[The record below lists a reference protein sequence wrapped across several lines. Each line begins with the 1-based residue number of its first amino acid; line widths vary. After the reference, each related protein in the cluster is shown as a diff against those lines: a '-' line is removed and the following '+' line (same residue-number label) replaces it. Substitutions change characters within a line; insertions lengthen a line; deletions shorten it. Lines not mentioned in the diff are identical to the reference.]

1 MDVYLGLGS
10 NLGDR
15 AAHLRAGIAALGEA
29 GTVRAQSPVYESAPM
44 YITDQP
50 AFLNMAVLLTTGLA
64 LPDLLA
70 VCQQAEVRAGRDRGP
85 GAVRNGPRPLDC
97 DILLA
102 LAAPRPGDLAAA
114 IRLATPALTVPHP
127 RLHERAFVL
136 LPLCD
141 LAPALIDPRSGMT
154 VCDLARAVQ
163 DQPILKLGELA
174 DL

>member
-1 MDVYLGLGS
+1 MFVYLGLGS

-29 GTVRAQSPVYESAPM
+29 GTVLAQSPVYESAPM

-50 AFLNMAVLLTTGLA
+50 MFLNMAVLLATD
-64 LPDLLA
+64 LPLPTLLA
-70 VCQQAEVRAGRDRGP
+70 VCKQAEGREGRDQ
-85 GAVRNGPRPLDC
+85 GATRNGPRPLDC

-102 LAAPRPGDLAAA
+102 LSARRPDDPSAA

-141 LAPALIDPRSGMT
+141 LAPTLIDPRTGMT
-154 VCDLARAVQ
+154 VCDLARGVQ
-163 DQPILKLGELA
+163 DQAIQKLGDLA
-174 DL
+174 QL

>member
-15 AAHLRAGIAALGEA
+15 VAHLRAGIAALGEA

-50 AFLNMAVLLTTGLA
+50 AFLNMAVLLETA
-64 LPDLLA
+64 LTLPALLA
-70 VCQQAEVRAGRDRGP
+70 ICKEAEQRAGRDQGP

-102 LAAPRPGDLAAA
+102 LAAPRPAAPTAA

-141 LAPALIDPRSGMT
+141 LAPTLIDPRFGMT
-154 VCDLARAVQ
+154 ICELARGVQ
-163 DQPILKLGELA
+163 DQALQKLGDLA